1 MKSPFTTTQNN
12 QFFSSPSSSSSK
24 PLTTTTTIITSPL
37 RNNSNTHNN
46 NITNTNS
53 STITSTNTNSYEP
66 TSVLDLRRSPSPV
79 GGGGGSDS
87 VPGFTTFSSVS
98 DESPHL
104 NWNENHHQQQQQQQ
118 QTPLLP
124 SEDWDSM
131 IWDLGNTFKVDDKI
145 NSLPQFGPFFEPNP
159 SPPPPPQFPTS
170 SSSDNPFNSSFNVK
184 TELDPNH
191 HHQNPNL
198 TSITSGDFHSG
209 GVVVVVDSIN
219 NNHLEFDCSQL
230 DQLIR
235 AAESVELNDLHL
247 SQMILARLN
256 QTLQNPFGKPLQRT
270 AYYFKEALQNY
281 LNLTSPHVLS
291 SPSDIVQKIRAYKI
305 FSEISPIPL
314 FANFTA
320 NQALLE
326 ASDGAMFIHI
336 IDFDIGLGGQWAS
349 YMQAIVCKS
358 KSRDIPL
365 PSIRI
370 TAIVPEE
377 SSLEANLIRENLQQ
391 FAREL
396 GIRFQLE
403 FVLFN
408 SFEVLLFGSIRF
420 INGEMIAVNL
430 SPSIFRLLSAS
441 DSINGFLR
449 FLRRISPQIVVF
461 VDNETCKDTENS
473 SFRRNFING
482 LEFYSALLESLDAA
496 NSSDVNLVRRIEKF
510 LIRPKIL
517 STVTAGRNCISPWR
531 ELLSGAGMMPV
542 ALSEFTESQ
551 ADWLVRRTNI
561 RGFHVAKRQGSILL
575 CWQERE
581 LVSTSAWMC

>member
-1 MKSPFTTTQNN
+1 MKSPFTTQNN

-24 PLTTTTTIITSPL
+24 PRITTTTITTSPL
-37 RNNSNTHNN
+37 RNNPNTHNN
-46 NITNTNS
+46 NTNS

-79 GGGGGSDS
+79 GGGSDC

-98 DESPHL
+98 NESPHL
-104 NWNENHHQQQQQQQ
+104 NWNENHHQQQQQQ

-145 NSLPQFGPFFEPNP
+145 NTLPQSGPFFEPNP
-159 SPPPPPQFPTS
+159 SPPQFPTS
-170 SSSDNPFNSSFNVK
+170 SSSDNPFSFSFHVK

-191 HHQNPNL
+191 QNPNL
-198 TSITSGDFHSG
+198 NNNLSSGDFHSG
-209 GVVVVVDSIN
+209 EVVVVDSVN
-219 NNHLEFDCSQL
+219 NNLEFDCSQL

-256 QTLQNPFGKPLQRT
+256 QTLRNPFGKPLQRT

-281 LNLTSPHVLS
+281 MNLSSLSSHVLS

-326 ASDGAMFIHI
+326 ASDEALFIHI

-349 YMQAIVCKS
+349 YMQAIVCKT
-358 KSRDIPL
+358 KSRDISL

-408 SFEVLLFGSIRF
+408 SFELLLFGSIRF
-420 INGEMIAVNL
+420 INGETIAVNL

-441 DSINGFLR
+441 DSITGFLR

-461 VDNETCKDTENS
+461 VDNETCKDTEKS
-473 SFRRNFING
+473 SFRRNFVNG

-496 NSSDVNLVRRIEKF
+496 NSSDVNLARRIEKF
-510 LIRPKIL
+510 LIRPKIQ

-531 ELLSGAGMMPV
+531 ELLSGAGMMLV

-561 RGFHVAKRQGSILL
+561 RGFHVAKRQGSMLL
-575 CWQERE
+575 CWHERE

>member
-1 MKSPFTTTQNN
+1 MKSPFTAQNNN
-12 QFFSSPSSSSSK
+12 QFFNSPSSPSSSK
-24 PLTTTTTIITSPL
+24 PFTTTTTTTFTTNPL
-37 RNNSNTHNN
+37 KNNHQ
-46 NITNTNS
+46 NTNS
-53 STITSTNTNSYEP
+53 STITNSYEA
-66 TSVLDLRRSPSPV
+66 LDLRRSLSPV
-79 GGGGGSDS
+79 GGGGSDS

-98 DESPHL
+98 DESPHHHL
-104 NWNENHHQQQQQQQ
+104 NWNENHHQQQ

-131 IWDLGNTFKVDDKI
+131 IWDLGNTFKVDDNKI
-145 NSLPQFGPFFEPNP
+145 NILPQFGPFYEPNHHS
-159 SPPPPPQFPTS
+159 SPPLPPPQFPTS
-170 SSSDNPFNSSFNVK
+170 SDNPPFNSSFPVVK
-184 TELDPNH
+184 TEIHPNH
-191 HHQNPNL
+191 HQNHNN
-198 TSITSGDFHSG
+198 FHPG
-209 GVVVVVDSIN
+209 GVVVVDPIDN
-219 NNHLEFDCSQL
+219 NNNLEFDCSQL

-281 LNLTSPHVLS
+281 LNLNLTCNVLS

-358 KSRDIPL
+358 KSRDFSL

-403 FVLFN
+403 FVLYN
-408 SFEVLLFGSIRF
+408 SFELLLFGSIRF
-420 INGEMIAVNL
+420 NHGEMIAVNL

-441 DSINGFLR
+441 DSITGFFR

-461 VDNETCKDTENS
+461 VDNETCKDTTENS
-473 SFRRNFING
+473 SFRKNFVNG

-510 LIRPKIL
+510 LIRPKIQT
-517 STVTAGRNCISPWR
+517 TVTAGRNCISPWR

-561 RGFHVAKRQGSILL
+561 RGFHVAKRQGSMLL
-575 CWQERE
+575 CWHERE